1 MNKIQRHSCLIIRE
15 LEQWRQQRQDVTQKV
30 NLRCFKLVH
39 RPYSN
44 SFNLSIVGDCFQ
56 ELKSKGLF
64 LSSQKEKENRCLVFT
79 YVFHKRE
86 IRKIHVV
93 VVQRRQ
99 RKAQKSVLHV
109 QSCCFANLN
118 LYCFLAP
125 LVAIEVVV
133 AEAPYCANEYYN
145 THLKNHCKCVA
156 WLINE
161 FFVIL
166 RWLWSLNQLTY
177 SFAAT
182 CSVLKI
188 CRETPGILKTSITAR
203 QSTSGIKSFGHLY
216 Y

>member
-1 MNKIQRHSCLIIRE
+1 MIRE
-15 LEQWRQQRQDVTQKV
+15 LEQRRQQRQDVTQKV

-44 SFNLSIVGDCFQ
+44 SFNLSNLGDCFQ

-79 YVFHKRE
+79 YVLHKGE
-86 IRKIHVV
+86 IKKTHVV

-125 LVAIEVVV
+125 LVA
-133 AEAPYCANEYYN
+133 
-145 THLKNHCKCVA
+145 
-156 WLINE
+156 
-161 FFVIL
+161 
-166 RWLWSLNQLTY
+166 
-177 SFAAT
+177 
-182 CSVLKI
+182 
-188 CRETPGILKTSITAR
+188 AR
-203 QSTSGIKSFGHLY
+203 SRRCLSS
-216 Y
+216 